1 MIEKIKYIVNIIL
14 IISFI
19 YSIQLYIKKINLF
32 QLKTIN
38 ISGNYFVEENN
49 IKNILKEYKNS
60 KINNLELKK
69 LEKLLNN
76 HSYIKA
82 SKIYKVLPNIISV
95 EIKEVSPVALYENNT
110 KYYFLDEE
118 GNNINANIDAI
129 NYFSVPIIS
138 NNSSVIKN
146 NIVDILN
153 IIKSKNVKFY
163 NSLNEIKVQNE
174 TILLE
179 IDNGTKIKINQSL
192 DYNDIY
198 KLLSF
203 LKTIKN
209 NKNITDY
216 KYVDLTIP
224 KQIIVKE
231 NKKI

>member
-1 MIEKIKYIVNIIL
+1 MIEKIKYIINLIL
-14 IISFI
+14 IIAFI
-19 YSIQLYIKKINLF
+19 FTIKLYVDKINLF

-38 ISGNYFVEENN
+38 ISGNNFVENNN
-49 IKNILKEYKNS
+49 IKNILKEYENS
-60 KINNLELKK
+60 KINNIELKK
-69 LEKLLNN
+69 LEQSLNN

-82 SKIYKVLPNIISV
+82 SKIYKVLPNIITV
-95 EIKEVSPVALYENNT
+95 EIKEVSPIALFEDNK

-118 GNNINANIDAI
+118 GNNIKANIDAI

-138 NNSSVIKN
+138 DKSSDMKN

-153 IIKSKNVKFY
+153 IIKTKNTKFY
-163 NSLNEIKVQNE
+163 NIVNEIKIQNE

-179 IDNGTKIKINQSL
+179 IENGTKIKINQSYN
-192 DYNDIY
+192 YNDIY

-203 LKTIKN
+203 LETIKN

>member
-1 MIEKIKYIVNIIL
+1 MIKKIKHISKIIL

-19 YSIQLYIKKINLF
+19 FSIQLYVKKINLF

-38 ISGNYFVEENN
+38 ISGNYFVKESN

-69 LEKLLNN
+69 LEKSLNN

-95 EIKEVSPVALYENNT
+95 EIKEVSPVALYENNK
-110 KYYFLDEE
+110 KYYFIDEE

-153 IIKSKNVKFY
+153 IIKSKNLKFY

-179 IDNGTKIKINQSL
+179 IDNGTKIKINQSS

>member
-1 MIEKIKYIVNIIL
+1 MIEKIKYIINLIL
-14 IISFI
+14 IIAFI
-19 YSIQLYIKKINLF
+19 FTIKLYVDKINLF

-38 ISGNYFVEENN
+38 ISGNNFVENNN
-49 IKNILKEYKNS
+49 IKNILKEYENS
-60 KINNLELKK
+60 KINNIELKK
-69 LEKLLNN
+69 LEQSLNN

-82 SKIYKVLPNIISV
+82 SKIYKILPNIITV
-95 EIKEVSPVALYENNT
+95 EIKEVSPIALFEDNK

-118 GNNINANIDAI
+118 GNNIKANIDAI

-138 NNSSVIKN
+138 DKSSDMKN

-153 IIKSKNVKFY
+153 IIKTKNTKFY
-163 NSLNEIKVQNE
+163 NIVNEIKIQNE

-179 IDNGTKIKINQSL
+179 IENGTKIKINQSYN
-192 DYNDIY
+192 YNDIY

-203 LKTIKN
+203 LETIKN

>member
-1 MIEKIKYIVNIIL
+1 M
-14 IISFI
+14 
-19 YSIQLYIKKINLF
+19 
-32 QLKTIN
+32 
-38 ISGNYFVEENN
+38 
-49 IKNILKEYKNS
+49 KNS
-60 KINNLELKK
+60 KINNIELKK
-69 LEKLLNN
+69 LEQSLNN

-82 SKIYKVLPNIISV
+82 SKIYKILPNIITV
-95 EIKEVSPVALYENNT
+95 EIKEVSPIALFEDNK

-118 GNNINANIDAI
+118 GNNIKANIDAI

-138 NNSSVIKN
+138 DKSSDMKN

-153 IIKSKNVKFY
+153 IIKTKNTKFY
-163 NSLNEIKVQNE
+163 NIVNEIKIQNE

-179 IDNGTKIKINQSL
+179 IENGTKIKINQSYN
-192 DYNDIY
+192 YNDIY

-203 LKTIKN
+203 LETIKN